1 MSKLLWNSLKSGVII
16 VNKSKGGKKEKGE
29 GKDKPGKNNM
39 DNKTD
44 DTITITPGGGN
55 EGIEPKDE
63 SQNQSLIKG
72 NEQGKETPDVKS
84 DSVDESKRTTGGLGK
99 NPLNGI
105 DPSGLQGLISG
116 SKTQTQIEQELL
128 YTKAVKLTL
137 EDLEFIKD
145 MAISVKEE
153 GNISAGIR
161 ACIKVARK
169 QVGDKVKE
177 LAALR
182 KASEAFEI

>member
-1 MSKLLWNSLKSGVII
+1 M
-16 VNKSKGGKKEKGE
+16 NKSKGGKKDKRE
-29 GKDKPGKNNM
+29 GKGKSGE
-39 DNKTD
+39 
-44 DTITITPGGGN
+44 ITPGDEKTGN
-55 EGIEPKDE
+55 PVIPASEGAGTERKDE
-63 SQNQSLIKG
+63 SQDGSLVKDS
-72 NEQGKETPDVKS
+72 EQVKETPVIRS
-84 DSVDESKRTTGGLGK
+84 ESVDEGKRITGGLGN
-99 NPLNGI
+99 NPLDRI
-105 DPSGLQGLISG
+105 DPSGLQGLITG
-116 SKTQTQIEQELL
+116 SKTQIKIEQDLL
-128 YTKAVKLTL
+128 YTKAVKLTH

-169 QVGDKVKE
+169 HVGDKIKE